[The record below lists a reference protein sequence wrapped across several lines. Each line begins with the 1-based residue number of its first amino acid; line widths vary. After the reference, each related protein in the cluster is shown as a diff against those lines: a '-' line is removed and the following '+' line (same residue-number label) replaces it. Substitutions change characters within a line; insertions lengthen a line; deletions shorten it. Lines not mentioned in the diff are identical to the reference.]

1 MPSPAPID
9 SLTTGCPFELRDGVR
24 IERGG
29 VMQATLIHN
38 PPGWNKRQRLAMLE
52 ARAQLAAV
60 AGEPTARRV
69 AVRVQVDG
77 MRELGVMRGN
87 GFDVVAHGVN
97 WTTAFARLD
106 VAALRDHVLRIR
118 TEEARY
124 PARRSRRG

>member
-1 MPSPAPID
+1 MSSPTPTD
-9 SLTTGCPFELRDGVR
+9 SLTTGCPFELRNGVR

-29 VMQATLIHN
+29 VTESTEIRD

-69 AVRVQVDG
+69 ATRVLVDG
-77 MRELGVMRGN
+77 TRELGVMRAN
-87 GFDVVAHGVN
+87 SFAVAARGADWH
-97 WTTAFARLD
+97 TAFARLD
-106 VAALRDHVLRIR
+106 VAALRAHVLHLRQA
-118 TEEARY
+118 EARY